1 MGRGIEFDYDKAIDK
16 ATRLFW
22 KTGYSNTSL
31 RDLLKVMN
39 IGEGSFYNT
48 VKSKKNLYLECLK
61 HYRATV
67 MSQRETALFSQ
78 TSAKLGVRALF
89 KTVLDQMD
97 DPKRPGLCL
106 MAGSISRDV
115 LDEKEIR
122 EYIVGEGM
130 ASGGRFVE
138 LLRSAQEAGE
148 LPKQFKPAIVAQ
160 IIGTYIQGM
169 SRAALI
175 SYDRQRIERQVEVLL
190 TGLGL

>member
-1 MGRGIEFDYDKAIDK
+1 MGRGIEFDYDEAIDK

-61 HYRATV
+61 HYGAMV

-78 TSAKLGVRALF
+78 TSAKLGGRALF

-106 MAGSISRDV
+106 MAGQMSAAVIEEKKIRD
-115 LDEKEIR
+115 
-122 EYIVGEGM
+122 YFWGEG
-130 ASGGRFVE
+130 GGC
-138 LLRSAQEAGE
+138 GG
-148 LPKQFKPAIVAQ
+148 PCI
-160 IIGTYIQGM
+160 
-169 SRAALI
+169 
-175 SYDRQRIERQVEVLL
+175 
-190 TGLGL
+190 

>member
-1 MGRGIEFDYDKAIDK
+1 MGRGIEFDYDKAIAR

-22 KTGYSNTSL
+22 KTGSSNTSL

-39 IGEGSFYNT
+39 IGEGSFYNK

-61 HYRATV
+61 HYLATV
-67 MSQRETALFSQ
+67 MRQRETALFSQ

-89 KTVLDQMD
+89 KIVLDQMD

-106 MAGSISRDV
+106 MAGSMSRDV

-122 EYIVGEGM
+122 GYIVGEGV

-148 LPKQFKPAIVAQ
+148 LPKEVEPAGVAP
-160 IIGTYIQGM
+160 IICAYLQGK
-169 SRAALI
+169 SPRTFI
-175 SYDRQRIERQVEVLL
+175 SFIRPVD
-190 TGLGL
+190 

>member
-61 HYRATV
+61 YYRATV
-67 MSQRETALFSQ
+67 MSRRETALFSQ

-89 KTVLDQMD
+89 KTVLDEMD

-115 LDEKEIR
+115 LDAKEIR
-122 EYIVGEGM
+122 EYIVGEGV
-130 ASGGRFVE
+130 ASEGRFVE

-148 LPKQFKPAIVAQ
+148 LPKQFKPAVVAQ

-175 SYDRQRIERQVEVLL
+175 SYDRQMIERQVEVLL

>member
-1 MGRGIEFDYDKAIDK
+1 MGRGIEFDYDKAIDR
-16 ATRLFW
+16 ATRVFW

-31 RDLLKVMN
+31 RDLLRAMK

-67 MSQRETALFSQ
+67 INERHTALFSQ
-78 TSAKLGVRALF
+78 KSAKLGVRALF

-106 MAGSISRDV
+106 LAGSLSRDV
-115 LDEKEIR
+115 LDEKDLR
-122 EYIVGEGM
+122 EYIVGES
-130 ASGGRFVE
+130 AESGGRFIG
-138 LLRSAQEAGE
+138 LLKSAQESGE
-148 LPKQFKPAIVAQ
+148 LPKELDPTAVVQ
-160 IIGTYIQGM
+160 IILTYIHGM
-169 SRAALI
+169 SRAAQI

-190 TGLGL
+190 KGLGL

>member
-89 KTVLDQMD
+89 KTVLDEMD

-122 EYIVGEGM
+122 EYIVGEGV

-148 LPKQFKPAIVAQ
+148 LPKQFKPAVVAQ

>member
-1 MGRGIEFDYDKAIDK
+1 MGRGIEFDYDKAIDR
-16 ATRLFW
+16 ATRVFW

-31 RDLLKVMN
+31 RDLLRAMK

-67 MSQRETALFSQ
+67 INERHTALFSQ
-78 TSAKLGVRALF
+78 KSAKLGVRALF

-106 MAGSISRDV
+106 LAGSLSRDV
-115 LDEKEIR
+115 LDEKDLR
-122 EYIVGEGM
+122 EYIVGESA
-130 ASGGRFVE
+130 ASGGRFIG
-138 LLRSAQEAGE
+138 LLKSAQESGE
-148 LPKQFKPAIVAQ
+148 LPKELDPTAVVQ
-160 IIGTYIQGM
+160 IILTYIHGM
-169 SRAALI
+169 SRAAQI

-190 TGLGL
+190 KGLGL

>member
-1 MGRGIEFDYDKAIDK
+1 MGRGIEFDYDKAIDR
-16 ATRLFW
+16 ATRVFW

-31 RDLLKVMN
+31 RDLLRAMK

-67 MSQRETALFSQ
+67 INERHTALFSQ
-78 TSAKLGVRALF
+78 KSAKLGVRALF

-106 MAGSISRDV
+106 LAGSLSRDV
-115 LDEKEIR
+115 LDEKDLR
-122 EYIVGEGM
+122 EYIVGESV
-130 ASGGRFVE
+130 ASGDRFIG
-138 LLRSAQEAGE
+138 LLKSAQESGE
-148 LPKQFKPAIVAQ
+148 LPKELDPTAVAQ
-160 IIGTYIQGM
+160 IIVTYIHGM
-169 SRAALI
+169 SRAAQI

-190 TGLGL
+190 KGLGL

>member
-1 MGRGIEFDYDKAIDK
+1 MGRGIEFDYDKAIDR
-16 ATRLFW
+16 ATRVFW

-31 RDLLKVMN
+31 RDLLRAMK

-67 MSQRETALFSQ
+67 INERHTALFSQ
-78 TSAKLGVRALF
+78 KSAKLGVRALF

-106 MAGSISRDV
+106 MAGSLSRDV
-115 LDEKEIR
+115 LDEKDLR
-122 EYIVGEGM
+122 EYIVGESA
-130 ASGGRFVE
+130 ASGGRFIG
-138 LLRSAQEAGE
+138 LLKSAQESGE
-148 LPKQFKPAIVAQ
+148 LPKELDPTAVVQ
-160 IIGTYIQGM
+160 IILTYIHGM
-169 SRAALI
+169 SRAAQI

-190 TGLGL
+190 KGLGL

>member
-1 MGRGIEFDYDKAIDK
+1 MGRGIEFDYDKAIAR

-39 IGEGSFYNT
+39 IGEGSFYNKI
-48 VKSKKNLYLECLK
+48 KSKKNLYLECLK

-67 MSQRETALFSQ
+67 LSQREAALFSQ

-97 DPKRPGLCL
+97 DPKMPGLCL
-106 MAGSISRDV
+106 LAGSMSRDV

-122 EYIVGEGM
+122 DYIMREGV
-130 ASGGRFVE
+130 ASGARFVE

-148 LPKQFKPAIVAQ
+148 LPKDFEPAVVAQ
-160 IIGTYIQGM
+160 IVGAYIQGM

-175 SYDRQRIERQVEVLL
+175 SYDRPRIEREVEVLL
-190 TGLGL
+190 TGLGI

>member
-1 MGRGIEFDYDKAIDK
+1 
-16 ATRLFW
+16 
-22 KTGYSNTSL
+22 
-31 RDLLKVMN
+31 MN
-39 IGEGSFYNT
+39 IADGSRYNT

-122 EYIVGEGM
+122 EYIVGEGV

-148 LPKQFKPAIVAQ
+148 LPKQFKPAVVAQ

>member
-1 MGRGIEFDYDKAIDK
+1 MGRGIEFDYDKAIDR
-16 ATRLFW
+16 ATRVFW

-31 RDLLKVMN
+31 RDLLRAMK

-67 MSQRETALFSQ
+67 INERHTALFSQ
-78 TSAKLGVRALF
+78 KSAKLGVRALF

-106 MAGSISRDV
+106 MAGSLSRDV
-115 LDEKEIR
+115 LDEKDLR
-122 EYIVGEGM
+122 EYIVGESA
-130 ASGGRFVE
+130 ASGGSFIG
-138 LLRSAQEAGE
+138 LLKSAQESGE
-148 LPKQFKPAIVAQ
+148 LSKELDPTAVAQ
-160 IIGTYIQGM
+160 IILTYIHGM
-169 SRAALI
+169 SRAAQI

-190 TGLGL
+190 KGLGL

>member
-1 MGRGIEFDYDKAIDK
+1 MGRGIEFDYDKAIDR
-16 ATRLFW
+16 ATRVFW

-31 RDLLKVMN
+31 RDLLRAMK

-67 MSQRETALFSQ
+67 INERHTALFSQ
-78 TSAKLGVRALF
+78 KSAKLGVRALF

-106 MAGSISRDV
+106 MAGSLSRDV
-115 LDEKEIR
+115 LDEKDLR
-122 EYIVGEGM
+122 EYIVGESA
-130 ASGGRFVE
+130 ASGGRFIG
-138 LLRSAQEAGE
+138 LLKSAQESGE
-148 LPKQFKPAIVAQ
+148 LPKELDPTAVVQ
-160 IIGTYIQGM
+160 IILTYIQGM
-169 SRAALI
+169 SRAAQI

-190 TGLGL
+190 KGLGL

>member
-1 MGRGIEFDYDKAIDK
+1 MGRGIGFDYDKAIDR
-16 ATRLFW
+16 ATRVFW

-31 RDLLKVMN
+31 RDLLRAMK

-67 MSQRETALFSQ
+67 IGERQTALLSQ
-78 TSAKLGVRALF
+78 KSAKLGIRALF

-115 LDEKEIR
+115 LDEEDLR
-122 EYIVGEGM
+122 EYIVGESA
-130 ASGGRFVE
+130 ASGDRLAG
-138 LLRSAQEAGE
+138 LLKSAQESGE
-148 LPKQFKPAIVAQ
+148 LPKELDPAAVAQ
-160 IIGTYIQGM
+160 IIITYVQGM
-169 SRAALI
+169 SRATLI
-175 SYDRQRIERQVEVLL
+175 AYDRQRIEQQVEVLL
-190 TGLGL
+190 KGLGL

>member
-1 MGRGIEFDYDKAIDK
+1 MGRGIEFDYDKAIAR

-78 TSAKLGVRALF
+78 RSAKLGVRALF

-106 MAGSISRDV
+106 MAGSMSREEV
-115 LDEKEIR
+115 FEKEIR
-122 EYIVGEGM
+122 DYIVGEGV
-130 ASGGRFVE
+130 ASGGPFLA
-138 LLRSAQEAGE
+138 LLRCGPGSGE
-148 LPKQFKPAIVAQ
+148 LPNEFETAVGAA
-160 IIGTYIQGM
+160 IIGR
-169 SRAALI
+169 S
-175 SYDRQRIERQVEVLL
+175 VH
-190 TGLGL
+190 

>member
-1 MGRGIEFDYDKAIDK
+1 MGRGIEFDYDKAIAR

-61 HYRATV
+61 HYGATV

-106 MAGSISRDV
+106 MAGKIFPAVR
-115 LDEKEIR
+115 DEKKNR
-122 EYIVGEGM
+122 ECILGEGG
-130 ASGGRFVE
+130 ASGGPLVG
-138 LLRSAQEAGE
+138 LLRSPRERRRPPQE
-148 LPKQFKPAIVAQ
+148 
-160 IIGTYIQGM
+160 
-169 SRAALI
+169 
-175 SYDRQRIERQVEVLL
+175 
-190 TGLGL
+190 

>member
-1 MGRGIEFDYDKAIDK
+1 MGRGIEFDYDKAIDR
-16 ATRLFW
+16 ATRVFW

-31 RDLLKVMN
+31 RDLLRAMK

-67 MSQRETALFSQ
+67 INERHTALFSQ
-78 TSAKLGVRALF
+78 KSAKLGVRALF

-106 MAGSISRDV
+106 MAGSLSRDV
-115 LDEKEIR
+115 LDEKDLR
-122 EYIVGEGM
+122 EYIVGESS
-130 ASGGRFVE
+130 ASGGRFIG
-138 LLRSAQEAGE
+138 LLKSAQESGE
-148 LPKQFKPAIVAQ
+148 LPKELDPTAVAQ
-160 IIGTYIQGM
+160 IILTYIHGM
-169 SRAALI
+169 SRAAQI

-190 TGLGL
+190 KGLGL

>member
-1 MGRGIEFDYDKAIDK
+1 MGRGIEFDYDKAIDR
-16 ATRLFW
+16 ATRVFW

-31 RDLLKVMN
+31 RDLLRAMK

-67 MSQRETALFSQ
+67 INERHTALFSQ
-78 TSAKLGVRALF
+78 KSAKLGVRALF

-106 MAGSISRDV
+106 MAGSLSRDV
-115 LDEKEIR
+115 LDEKDLR
-122 EYIVGEGM
+122 EYIVGESA
-130 ASGGRFVE
+130 ASGGSFIG
-138 LLRSAQEAGE
+138 LLKSAQESGE
-148 LPKQFKPAIVAQ
+148 LPKELDPAAVAEIIV
-160 IIGTYIQGM
+160 TYIHGM
-169 SRAALI
+169 SRAAQI

-190 TGLGL
+190 KGLGL

>member
-1 MGRGIEFDYDKAIDK
+1 MGRGIEFDYDKAIDR
-16 ATRLFW
+16 ATRVFW

-31 RDLLKVMN
+31 RDLLRAMK

-67 MSQRETALFSQ
+67 INERHTALFSQ
-78 TSAKLGVRALF
+78 KSAKLGVRALF

-106 MAGSISRDV
+106 MAGSLSRDV
-115 LDEKEIR
+115 LDEKDLR
-122 EYIVGEGM
+122 EYIVGESA
-130 ASGGRFVE
+130 ASGGSFIG
-138 LLRSAQEAGE
+138 LLKSAQESGE
-148 LPKQFKPAIVAQ
+148 LPKELDPTAVVQ
-160 IIGTYIQGM
+160 IILTYIHGM
-169 SRAALI
+169 SRAAQI

-190 TGLGL
+190 KGLGL

>member
-67 MSQRETALFSQ
+67 MGQRETALFSQ

-89 KTVLDQMD
+89 KTVLDQVD

-122 EYIVGEGM
+122 EYIVGEGV
-130 ASGGRFVE
+130 ASEGRFVE

-148 LPKQFKPAIVAQ
+148 LPKQFKPAVVAQ

>member
-1 MGRGIEFDYDKAIDK
+1 MGRGIEFDYDKAIDR
-16 ATRLFW
+16 ATRVFW

-31 RDLLKVMN
+31 RDLLRAMK

-67 MSQRETALFSQ
+67 INERHTALFSQ
-78 TSAKLGVRALF
+78 KSAKLGVRALF

-106 MAGSISRDV
+106 MAGSLSRDV
-115 LDEKEIR
+115 LDEKDLR
-122 EYIVGEGM
+122 EYILGESA
-130 ASGGRFVE
+130 ASGGRFIG
-138 LLRSAQEAGE
+138 LLKSAQESGE
-148 LPKQFKPAIVAQ
+148 LPKELDPTAVAQ
-160 IIGTYIQGM
+160 IILTYIHGM
-169 SRAALI
+169 SRAAQI

-190 TGLGL
+190 KGLGL

>member
-89 KTVLDQMD
+89 KTVLDQMV
-97 DPKRPGLCL
+97 
-106 MAGSISRDV
+106 SRDV
-115 LDEKEIR
+115 LDEKKIR
-122 EYIVGEGM
+122 EYIVGEGV
-130 ASGGRFVE
+130 ASAGRFVE

-148 LPKQFKPAIVAQ
+148 LPKQFKPAVVAQ

>member
-1 MGRGIEFDYDKAIDK
+1 MGRGIEFDYDKAIAR

-106 MAGSISRDV
+106 MAGSMSRDV

-122 EYIVGEGM
+122 DYIVGEGV

-138 LLRSAQEAGE
+138 LLRSAQESGE
-148 LPKQFKPAIVAQ
+148 LPKEFEPAVVAQ
-160 IIGTYIQGM
+160 IIGAYIQGM

-175 SYDRQRIERQVEVLL
+175 SYDRPRIERQVEVLL

>member
-115 LDEKEIR
+115 LDEKQIR
-122 EYIVGEGM
+122 EYIVGEGV
-130 ASGGRFVE
+130 ASEGRFVE

-148 LPKQFKPAIVAQ
+148 LPKQFKPAVVAQ

>member
-1 MGRGIEFDYDKAIDK
+1 MGRGIEFDYDKAIDR
-16 ATRLFW
+16 ATRVFW

-31 RDLLKVMN
+31 RDLLRAMK

-67 MSQRETALFSQ
+67 INERHTALFSQ
-78 TSAKLGVRALF
+78 KSAKLGVRALF

-106 MAGSISRDV
+106 MAGSLSRDV
-115 LDEKEIR
+115 LDEKDLR
-122 EYIVGEGM
+122 EYIVGESA
-130 ASGGRFVE
+130 ASGDRFIG
-138 LLRSAQEAGE
+138 LLKSAQESGE
-148 LPKQFKPAIVAQ
+148 LSKELDPTAVAQ
-160 IIGTYIQGM
+160 IILTYIQGM
-169 SRAALI
+169 SRAAQI

-190 TGLGL
+190 KGLGL

>member
-122 EYIVGEGM
+122 EYIVGEGV

-148 LPKQFKPAIVAQ
+148 LPEQFKPAVVAQ

>member
-1 MGRGIEFDYDKAIDK
+1 MGRGIEFDYDKAIDR
-16 ATRLFW
+16 ATRVFW

-31 RDLLKVMN
+31 RDLLRAMK

-67 MSQRETALFSQ
+67 INERHTALFSQ
-78 TSAKLGVRALF
+78 KSAKLGVRALF

-106 MAGSISRDV
+106 MAGSLSRDV
-115 LDEKEIR
+115 LDEKDLR
-122 EYIVGEGM
+122 EYIVGESA
-130 ASGGRFVE
+130 ASGGRFIG
-138 LLRSAQEAGE
+138 LLKSAQESGE
-148 LPKQFKPAIVAQ
+148 LPKELDPTAVAQ
-160 IIGTYIQGM
+160 IILAYIQGM
-169 SRAALI
+169 SRAAQI

-190 TGLGL
+190 KGLGL

>member
-1 MGRGIEFDYDKAIDK
+1 MGRGIEFDYDKAIDR
-16 ATRLFW
+16 ATRVFW

-31 RDLLKVMN
+31 RDLLRAMK

-67 MSQRETALFSQ
+67 INERHTALFSQ
-78 TSAKLGVRALF
+78 KSAKLGVRALF

-106 MAGSISRDV
+106 MAGSLSRDV
-115 LDEKEIR
+115 LDEKDLR
-122 EYIVGEGM
+122 EYIVGESA
-130 ASGGRFVE
+130 ASGGSFIG
-138 LLRSAQEAGE
+138 LLKSAQESGE
-148 LPKQFKPAIVAQ
+148 LPKGLDPTAVVQ
-160 IIGTYIQGM
+160 IILTYIQGM
-169 SRAALI
+169 SRAAQI

-190 TGLGL
+190 KGLGL